1 MQKKWFNDE
10 GLNRTLFKWL
20 RVMKLTVFFLLAA
33 LTHLSASVYAQQT
46 KLSISLKDA
55 TVRDVLKTIES
66 QSEFFFLYKN
76 ENIDVNRTVN
86 VDVKGK
92 SVEYLLDQIFK
103 GTTVTYEVVNRQIVL
118 TDKGQGN
125 SLTQSQPQQKLIKGK
140 VTDSSGASLPGVS
153 VVVKGTTTG
162 VVTDNSGNYSLTNIP
177 ENVTLQFSFVG
188 MKMQE
193 IAVSGK
199 TTINVALAEDAI
211 GIEEV
216 VAVGYGT
223 QRRVTMAGSVATVE
237 NKSIVNI
244 PVTNTANTLAGKLP
258 GLIAV
263 QRGGQP
269 GADKSE
275 ISIRG
280 FGNALI
286 IVDGVEQPFDQ
297 IDPSEIESFSV
308 LKDASASIYGAR
320 AGNGVILV
328 TTKRGK
334 AEKSKINFSANY
346 GIQSPTRFPE
356 LADAVLYSK
365 LRNEAYLGEHTGDIA
380 NQPFTADAISKYQS
394 GTDPNYPN
402 TDWYNEAFKKWSPI
416 AQYNLNSSG
425 GTDKIKYFLSMG
437 YMDQGG
443 LAKSDA
449 FEFKRY
455 NVRSNIDA
463 VIANNLTISL
473 DLSARIEDQRA
484 PAGRLIDLMM
494 SVFDAKPTS
503 PARFPDPTKAS
514 DGPVALADP
523 SFSGKNRNYN
533 KVLNGIITAKY
544 TIPYINGLYAKARFS
559 YLTNDQTNKLW
570 KTDFPTYNY
579 DYSTK
584 VYSLVSQAGKNTL
597 TQESYRNNNITS
609 QISLN
614 YENIFGKNA
623 VKGLLLAEYID
634 INSDNMRAYREGFLS
649 TLVDQL
655 YAGSLD
661 GMSNNGSAYEDGRI
675 SYVGR
680 LNYEYNQKYLL
691 EATFRYDASARF
703 LPEKRWGLFPGFLAG
718 WRISE
723 EEFMKSARF
732 VDNLKLRYSYGEAGN
747 DNTSQYGFLTG
758 YNYNGTYALGETPTM
773 YQGINSKGLPN
784 PNITWENT
792 TTNNIGLDASL
803 WQGKFS
809 VELDVFK
816 RKVSGVMA
824 TRLGSL
830 PSTFGATLPDENIN
844 SYDNRGFEL
853 RLGHKNKIGG
863 FNYSVEG
870 NASWTRGKWIHFEE
884 PVFVD
889 EDSRARL
896 QKSGQWMN
904 RFFGYEA
911 LGFFNSQA
919 EIDNWPVNQDL
930 NAVKN
935 KTIKPGDIKYLD
947 YNKDSKLDDKDK
959 HVIGRGFTPEVMF
972 GMNLTA
978 SYKGFDMSMLWQG
991 ATNFNTYF
999 EKEAQVS
1006 FYNGENI
1013 LASFENHWTPDN
1025 LNAKYPRLTYGSVA
1039 NNIHTS
1045 TFWLQDATYVRLK
1058 NLQLGYTIPKQWLT
1072 KANIENVRIFLSGY
1086 NLLTFDNVT
1095 PFDPEAQGS
1104 AWYYPQQKSFSAGLT
1119 LTF

>member
-1 MQKKWFNDE
+1 MEQMF
-10 GLNRTLFKWL
+10 RI
-20 RVMKLTVFFLLAA
+20 MKLTTLLLFVMFFQVSAGVFSQNNGRLNLKAEKESVSNILKLIEDQTEFRFLYNSSNINVNRKTDIDCKSKNIEEVLGM
-33 LTHLSASVYAQQT
+33 LFEGTNVKFRSFKSNYVLYTEDGASNEIIQQQ
-46 KLSISLKDA
+46 KSIS
-55 TVRDVLKTIES
+55 
-66 QSEFFFLYKN
+66 
-76 ENIDVNRTVN
+76 
-86 VDVKGK
+86 
-92 SVEYLLDQIFK
+92 
-103 GTTVTYEVVNRQIVL
+103 
-118 TDKGQGN
+118 
-125 SLTQSQPQQKLIKGK
+125 GK

-153 VVVKGTTTG
+153 VIIKGTTSGVITDMDGKYTITKVPDTG
-162 VVTDNSGNYSLTNIP
+162 I
-177 ENVTLQFSFVG
+177 LQFSFVG
-188 MKMQE
+188 MKTIE
-193 IAVSGK
+193 VPAGGK
-199 TTINVALAEDAI
+199 STINVTLAEEAI
-211 GIEEV
+211 GLDEV

-223 QRRVTMAGSVATVE
+223 QRRVTIAGSVATVE

-334 AEKSKINFSANY
+334 AEKSKINFSTNY
-346 GIQSPTRFPE
+346 GFQAPTRFPK
-356 LADAVLYSK
+356 LADAVLYST
-365 LRNEAYLGEHTGDIA
+365 LRNEAYLNANPGDIA
-380 NQPFTADAISKYQS
+380 NQPFTAEAISKYKS

-443 LAKSDA
+443 LAKSNA

-473 DLSARIEDQRA
+473 DLSGRIEDQRA
-484 PAGRLIDLMM
+484 PAGRLMDLMEK
-494 SVFDAKPTS
+494 VFGAKPTS
-503 PARFPDPTKAS
+503 PASFPDPTKAS
-514 DGPVALADP
+514 AGGGGNPVAVADP
-523 SFSGKNRNYN
+523 NFSGKNRNYN
-533 KVLNGIITAKY
+533 KVFNGILTAKY
-544 TIPYINGLYAKARFS
+544 TIPYINGLSAKARFS

-570 KTDFPTYNY
+570 NTGYPTYNY

-584 VYSLVSQAGKNTL
+584 EYSQVSQAGKNTL
-597 TQESYRNNNITS
+597 TQELYRNNNITS

-614 YENIFGKNA
+614 YENTFGKSS

-649 TLVDQL
+649 TVVDQL

-680 LNYEYNQKYLL
+680 VNYEYSQKYLL

-703 LPEKRWGLFPGFLAG
+703 LPEKRWGLFPGFMAG

-758 YNYNGTYALGETPTM
+758 YNYGGTYALGETSAM
-773 YQGINSKGLPN
+773 YQGIISKGLPN

-792 TTNNIGLDASL
+792 STNNIGLDASL
-803 WQGKFS
+803 WQGKLS

-816 RKVSGVMA
+816 RKVTGVMA

-853 RLGHKNKIGG
+853 RLGHKNKIGE

-870 NASWTRGKWIHFEE
+870 NTSWTRGKWIHFEE

-889 EDSRARL
+889 EESRARL

-911 LGFFNSQA
+911 LGYFNSQ
-919 EIDNWPVNQDL
+919 EDIDNWPVNQDL

-947 YNKDSKLDDKDK
+947 YNKDGKLDDKDK

-972 GMNLTA
+972 GLSLTA

-1013 LASFENHWTPDN
+1013 LASFENHWTPEN

-1045 TFWLQDATYVRLK
+1045 SFWLQDATYIRLK
-1058 NLQLGYTIPKQWLT
+1058 NLQLGYTLPKQWIT
-1072 KANIENVRIFLSGY
+1072 KANIDNVRIFLSGY